1 MSRKAIT
8 PESEVEV
15 LTNSRRRCAFCFCLN
30 NDFKI
35 KKGQIA
41 HIDRDNSNSNI
52 ENLVFLCLE
61 HHDEYDTLTSQSKG
75 LKPKEIKNYRD
86 KLYEHVKLWEQINGS
101 EFSLPR
107 TQKTGS
113 PNKFVVYEMVNPD
126 STCGYK
132 YLAINM
138 TRDVFISFE
147 QDHISI
153 EPFYWEV
160 TKWLN
165 CDYKRISTLFDFDL
179 MEFTAFVSDSFFSNT
194 FSFTAFLDG
203 VRKVFS
209 MVFSISEFDRYYEIE
224 YDSVSKT
231 GILEKKADGFLREID
246 INDKSDEDSKIFY
259 EISKRLS
266 GLIELKID
274 LLHPEDK

>member
-1 MSRKAIT
+1 MARKVIT
-8 PESEVEV
+8 QENEVQV

-41 HIDRDNSNSNI
+41 HIDRDNSNSDL

-61 HHDEYDTLTSQSKG
+61 HHDEYDSLTSQSKG
-75 LKPKEIKNYRD
+75 LKPKEIINYRD
-86 KLYEHVKLWEQINGS
+86 SLYEHIKDWEQINGS
-101 EFSLPR
+101 EFALPR

-113 PNKFVVYEMVNPD
+113 PNTFVIYEMVNPA

-138 TRDVFISFE
+138 TREVFISFE
-147 QDHISI
+147 RDHISI
-153 EPFYWEV
+153 ESFYWEV

-165 CDYKRISTLFDFDL
+165 CDYKRTSRLFDFDL
-179 MEFTAFVSDSFFSNT
+179 MEFSAFISDSFFSNT

-203 VRKVFS
+203 IRKVFTT
-209 MVFSISEFDRYYEIE
+209 VLSISEFDRYYEIE
-224 YDSVSKT
+224 YDSVNQE
-231 GILEKKADGFLREID
+231 GILEKRADGFLREIN
-246 INDKSDEDSKIFY
+246 INDSSDEDCKIFF
-259 EISKRLS
+259 EIAKRLS
-266 GLIELKID
+266 SLIELKID